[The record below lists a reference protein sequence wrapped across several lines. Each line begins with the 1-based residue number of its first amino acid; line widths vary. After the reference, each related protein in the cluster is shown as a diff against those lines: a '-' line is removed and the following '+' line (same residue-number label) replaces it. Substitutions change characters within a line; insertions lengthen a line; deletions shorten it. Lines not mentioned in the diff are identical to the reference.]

1 MLWQEFIL
9 LDINKGFSTEQLR
22 RNYMWYLQSQYYH
35 FLPRGGDGNR
45 KCLNPPQIQIIGN
58 TLFCLGRD
66 IELTAEN
73 IAPGQ
78 EIGNTFFWTGPNG
91 YTSNAS
97 QIIYPA
103 PLSGGNYIFT
113 ITVTN
118 ASGCSETINYEVEIT
133 FLSLSLSVDS
143 IVLESS
149 QSVGDGQI
157 IASGSGGYTSGDYT
171 YNIEMDEPIFED
183 PTYSQTNNTGIFTG
197 SFTYNQVFKISISDE
212 AGCQVTAQINTEQS
226 CSGNPPIVSEPNLS
240 TAYACSGS
248 TIGNG
253 STLME
258 FFDEAIPFPDPQ
270 DGTWT
275 ITIGNN
281 PPQSMNPPG
290 GPFNPNWYYDISAA
304 DVNNV
309 PGEYTVTVQVT
320 NTGLCTDS
328 TEFTLYVYAPVT
340 VDPNEVV
347 TTSETSPGAND
358 GTVTF
363 DLEGGDPL
371 FSSYSISLYDV
382 FNDVF
387 IAFAFPSPPLPQEIS
402 FTNLPIV
409 SGRTYI
415 LGYFTA
421 ECNVLGNTIEIIA
434 P

>member
-9 LDINKGFSTEQLR
+9 LDINKGLSTEQLR
-22 RNYMWYLQSQYYH
+22 RNYMWYLQSQYYN

-45 KCLNPPQIQIIGN
+45 RCLNPPQIQIIGN
-58 TLFCLGRD
+58 ALFCLGRD
-66 IELTAEN
+66 IELTAIN

-78 EIGNTFFWTGPNG
+78 ETGNTFFWTGPNG
-91 YTSNAS
+91 YTSNTS
-97 QIIYPA
+97 EITYPA
-103 PLSGGNYIFT
+103 PVNGGSYTFT
-113 ITVTN
+113 ITITN
-118 ASGCSETINYEVEIT
+118 ASGCSETINYEVNVT
-133 FLSLSLSVDS
+133 FSPLSLSVDS

-157 IASGSGGYTSGDYT
+157 IASGSGGYASGDYT
-171 YNIEMDEPIFED
+171 YNIEMLAPIFED
-183 PTYSQTNNTGIFTG
+183 PAYSQTNNTGIFTG
-197 SFTYNQVFKISISDE
+197 SFTYNQSFSILISDE
-212 AGCQVTAQINTEQS
+212 AGCKDNVIINTEQS
-226 CSGNPPIVSEPNLS
+226 CSGNPPIISEPNSS
-240 TAYACSGS
+240 TVYACSGS

-253 STLME
+253 STNME
-258 FFDEAIPFPDPQ
+258 FTDEAIPFPNPQ
-270 DGTWT
+270 NGTWT

-290 GPFNPNWYYDISAA
+290 GPFTPNWFYDISAA

-309 PGEYTVTVQVT
+309 PGEYTVIVQVT

-328 TEFTLYVYAPVT
+328 TEFTLYVYTPIT
-340 VDPNEVV
+340 VNPNKVV
-347 TTSETSPGAND
+347 TTSETSPGASD
-358 GTVTF
+358 GKVTF

-371 FSSYSISLYDV
+371 FSSYSVFLYDV
-382 FNDVF
+382 FNDVY

-415 LGYFTA
+415 LSYSAA
-421 ECNVLGNTIEIIA
+421 ECNVFPNTIEIIA